1 MNDTETPYVGT
12 PEVAKYFQVS
22 ITTIRNWGSG
32 HIPPDTY
39 IKIGDVYRFRLSEV
53 DTALTKNAAKGQSK
67 ASKSETNGE

>member
-22 ITTIRNWGSG
+22 ITTIRNWIKSG

-39 IKIGDVYRFRLSEV
+39 IKIGESIGLD
-53 DTALTKNAAKGQSK
+53 
-67 ASKSETNGE
+67 